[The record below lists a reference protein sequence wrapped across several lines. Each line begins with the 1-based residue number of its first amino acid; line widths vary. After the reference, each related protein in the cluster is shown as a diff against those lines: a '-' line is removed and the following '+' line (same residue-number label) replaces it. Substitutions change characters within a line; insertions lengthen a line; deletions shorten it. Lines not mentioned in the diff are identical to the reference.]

1 MRCFSAEIM
10 LLFYRRG
17 IRHSVELRAKSRVMR
32 HPIIRFA
39 VNIMNIDP
47 KSGVSRSRHMDLKG
61 GKHRP
66 WNRVTFSM
74 QIEHGARI

>member
-1 MRCFSAEIM
+1 MRGFSAEIM

-32 HPIIRFA
+32 HPIIRYA

-47 KSGVSRSRHMDLKG
+47 KSGVSHSRRRYRKR
-61 GKHRP
+61 RP
-66 WNRVTFSM
+66 WNRVTFSTGM
-74 QIEHGARI
+74 